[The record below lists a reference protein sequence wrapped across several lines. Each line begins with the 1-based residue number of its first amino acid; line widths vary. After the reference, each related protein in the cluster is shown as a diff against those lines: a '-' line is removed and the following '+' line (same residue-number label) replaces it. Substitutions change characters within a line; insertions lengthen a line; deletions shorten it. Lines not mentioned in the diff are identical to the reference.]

1 MVEAG
6 RDREVGEYS
15 FRVEPFHADF
25 KGRLTLGVLG
35 NYLLNCA
42 GLHAAERG
50 FGIASL
56 NECHYTWVL
65 SRLALELTVYPM
77 QYEMFSIRTWVENVY
92 RLFTDRNFELLDQAG
107 KPIGYVRSVWAMID
121 VGSRKPVDLLNM
133 HEGHI
138 MDYVCNKPCPI
149 EKPGRVKVSPG
160 LEPVWSRQARY
171 SDIDVNG
178 HVNSVKYIEHIL
190 DLFPIELFEHKRIS
204 RFEIAYVAECRYGD
218 QLSFF
223 MDEPVGDEYHV
234 EIRKN
239 DAEVVARSK
248 VRFN

>member
-1 MVEAG
+1 MMAE
-6 RDREVGEYS
+6 RDDKNVGAYS
-15 FRVEPFHADF
+15 FKVEPFHADF

-42 GLHAAERG
+42 GFHAAERG

-56 NECHYTWVL
+56 NEHHYTWVL
-65 SRLALELTVYPM
+65 SRLAMEMTDYPA
-77 QYEMFSIRTWVENVY
+77 QYETFTIQTWVENVY

-107 KPIGYVRSVWAMID
+107 KTIGYARSVWAMID
-121 VGSRKPVDLLNM
+121 LDSRRPVDLLNM

-138 MDYVCNKPCPI
+138 LDYVCDKACPI
-149 EKPGRVKVSPG
+149 EKPERVKVAAG
-160 LEPVWSRQARY
+160 LEPVQVREARY
-171 SDIDVNG
+171 SDIDING

-190 DLFPIELFEHKRIS
+190 DLFPIELFERKRIS

-218 QLSFF
+218 QLSFYVEEHGP
-223 MDEPVGDEYHV
+223 DDYHV

-239 DAEVVARSK
+239 GTEVVVRSK
-248 VRFN
+248 VKFN